1 MKVVETYDGSG
12 CSKHLGNGFMK
23 SQSFSFSPMPLDFI
37 RPPPA
42 PVFNPT
48 PEEFTDPIS
57 YVQRISSIAFNYGIC
72 KIRPPN
78 GWKPPFCV
86 DQQNFT
92 FVPRVQELSDVCAYN
107 RVRYHFITSLIN
119 FWEAQ
124 DVTLFVPQIK
134 GRSIDIYRLWKQVQS
149 TGGYQTVCE
158 KKLWCKICGE
168 IGLPAVPSFA
178 SSLSSHYKKYLL
190 PYDTFISDESV
201 NDNEHLEFS
210 CSSQSR
216 KNKPPV
222 EKMVCSVCNLGN
234 DDKYLLLCDGCET
247 YGACHTYCLDPP
259 LSDVPKG
266 NWYCRSCII
275 RRYKRLN
282 RHEVFGFK
290 SSNVKYTLH
299 TFGIRADDFK
309 AKHFGKPTH
318 MVSLEEAEAE
328 FWRLVGSEDTGVS
341 VEYGADL
348 NAREHGS
355 GFPTSRQ
362 GRTSQKSKNYV
373 TSPWNLNNTPL
384 LDNSALRFLPRN
396 ISGMIIPW
404 CYVGMAFSCFCWHTE
419 DHWSYSIN
427 YLHMGEP
434 KTWYGVPTNYA
445 DAFELAMR
453 SEVPEL
459 FVNSP
464 DLLHHMTTMVS
475 PSRLQAHG
483 VPVYRT
489 DQMVGEF
496 VVTFPRAFHAGFN
509 QGFNFAEA
517 VNFCPADWLEYG
529 RNCIEHYALL
539 HRTPVFSHAELLCRM
554 AKSVEPLSVEF
565 LTVITKQLGDLLTTE
580 RSLRRHLARIGVRLT
595 ERMVFENS
603 EDEKRECDLCRTTLY
618 LSSLG
623 CKCSESMVCLAHYQ
637 IRTCC
642 PRDSQIMRYRYD
654 LDELTE
660 FKEKL
665 QSKLIEFE
673 QWKNQ
678 IENEVFSAMQNP
690 VDTVKLSSAL
700 KTATT
705 TNTTTEINHNKSGNN
720 LEQQTDLL
728 KLNNYLKLSI
738 CDNVD
743 NSVNNSSIVSSNNTK
758 ENDRED
764 IIVDTK
770 LDTDNKNEL
779 ATVDSK
785 PSSSISLKIDPEQHQ
800 KLTLFDLN
808 KLLKLGRSRQY
819 PNTLVER
826 LNYVVHTISECSS
839 VVRKLITSYKNAC
852 ESMKITQE
860 TEMKSLK
867 SESTDSGHEE
877 EDDDH
882 DFENDDDADN
892 DNGASE
898 RKEELKQNTNQTVH
912 NILHTSTSSRSSS
925 ETDDEVSIEDSRNS
939 TATSFTKNS
948 RRLSSS
954 FHGDDDDNDDYTER
968 LEQREEDKTE
978 VTNQNEQVNVSL
990 RANYRNNNS
999 DNSNNN
1005 NNSCRKLR
1013 SRSTSCHYAS
1023 SNRTRNKSSAS
1034 KGPFISKLT
1043 LNEFAS
1049 LVKLASTLPVI
1060 LPEYKDL
1067 QELADHITRWRSEV
1081 RDLLVNLNKK
1091 PFLNNNNNG
1100 NDNVNVND
1108 DCIISSSISDI
1119 NTTTNDSSSLC
1130 DLFKIEL
1137 QLRSVLPSVIKVAEY
1152 INVGSAIDIE
1162 LPELNQLKRVH
1173 ECLTWLE
1180 KVDKALNYKSNSV
1193 HEKIEKNIT
1202 ITSKPTLSN
1211 LCDLQIQGSH
1221 VASAIAYVMNIPENA
1236 YSSYNFSSHSLLD
1249 TVLSIQ
1255 SRHLLET
1262 ISTVKLVEEKLNEII
1277 QAKPG
1282 SLSLNSVKEQLI
1294 IAKQLPIQLTAITN
1308 VQLICEKA
1316 EKYEKQFELF
1326 AKLLLQNVSLS
1337 PSSLNEYNRNTFKQE
1352 QCCYTEGR
1360 QNKKEE
1366 EANTADNNGINQCT
1380 MDQEILDEVGL
1391 GSVNSTPINWQSYFN
1406 TLEDNIQD
1414 CVIKFPQN
1422 DSIRKLLSDLNK
1434 FHEKLSKLFIRPQST
1449 RSLLEILLPRSASAL
1464 EWLIRLDGDPDIIPD
1479 SYRNNFNLDAN
1490 NCPPTTYKRHTRS
1503 PHFQSL
1509 TYKSLCKD
1517 HVQEFAKISNVSD
1530 WEQMYNS
1537 TYNRFVEAEV
1547 SLMHYLRSTN
1557 MRKSRAKNQEK
1568 IVYCI
1573 CRQPGLT
1580 SFMLQCEL
1588 CRDWVHGR
1596 CVTLPALKD
1605 SETERMRYI
1614 CPRCECSLRPDLK
1627 QVFNFVSELN
1637 NLFSCNND
1645 SNHDQTVNS
1654 NDNQHERS
1662 LCFHQFPEFV
1672 AVQLLCYRA
1681 ISFIKHIQKSI
1692 ASNTELKQALS
1703 DYEHFSNMTMPSINL
1718 IEENISEELMSS
1730 SNCNDTSQIPTNSK
1744 KIYLP
1749 TKGTSPLDLASSS
1762 KSSLGSDRRS
1772 SNTTVRSIISHSQDY
1787 LDTDFAKTQTL
1798 GSYLPTSRPRAGN
1811 ISMPA
1816 KSPWKVMNSTMS
1828 KMEMSANRN
1837 PREFIIPDEMRS
1849 SSSSSR
1855 LSNLELQFS
1864 SYKQG
1869 FKSQSLG
1876 SDSTVCTH
1884 SGELKETEAAEALAG
1899 LSASLNSQSS
1909 IVQKQDLSL
1918 SSVYNRHSY
1927 SNFKTDISFGQ
1938 LGSRSNLS
1946 GKIMNQRD
1954 VGFSPCS
1961 TDRSDSMHF
1970 NKLHHGPLLSPNHIR
1985 DLCNVNRLGQSKIP
1999 TTDLETTRKTSCLQ
2013 STRKFYFPLSAEAR
2027 KILENLIMEACLL
2040 EVHLPQTRW
2049 LWQLHLASDQ
2059 ETESCGAYHPFVA
2072 KIEEE
2077 RLKRRI
2083 LRHIQQSN
2091 QSKLSERFRAGR
2103 RKRRGSGSV
2112 GNFVNVLNKNMEHS
2126 DDSNISLTE
2135 NSELQK
2141 RQRHSPIYSEAEEK
2155 QSGSSSVSDP
2165 ITHPTLIP
2173 RRKAYRLRGRA
2184 SDLTIARRYKMGR
2197 PRRLLPVRSRRSVQR
2212 PSHAIGY
2219 RSMRSTE
2226 QKHFYNPT
2234 MRNVLQQEC
2243 HTMLSNSKQC
2253 KMPTNRRARNLSG
2266 QLCMASRRTGR
2277 VYRGERLVRRLHAFS
2292 NNEYSDSST
2301 SEEHLETTPTNEQ
2314 YHSRHGSIPYRKMT
2328 SGYFSYSVGRK
2339 RSAFR
2344 HARLSGIRSTMAA
2357 TKTMLNND
2365 ESEDENVDCATDD
2378 QASNYEDDECP
2389 AGPCLHPQTGTV
2401 KWVQCEACCRWYHQI
2416 CVGIHHHFQL
2426 PKVYFC
2432 PTCHQRAT
2440 HGLTVRR
2447 KQLPTVKNFSRL
2459 PSERFPDKHPSKLH
2473 LRTKATAG
2481 SPLKLGSHLSRRP
2494 VGWTT
2499 KSAVLSPRL
2508 PKLRP
2513 YNGPEV
2519 SNVLDD
2525 DYDDDNDKSNNN
2537 TTEEKD
2543 VNSTLNQDIPVLTSQ
2558 LVVDNW
2564 CDISQSSEEPSIKIP
2579 VSSPRESVHMD
2590 EPPVIDAY
2598 EHVPNSTFNFFF
2610 NC

>member
-1 MKVVETYDGSG
+1 MS
-12 CSKHLGNGFMK
+12 
-23 SQSFSFSPMPLDFI
+23 LDFI
-37 RPPPA
+37 RPPSA

-48 PEEFTDPIS
+48 TEEFTDPIS
-57 YVQRISSIAFNYGIC
+57 YVQRIS
-72 KIRPPN
+72 P
-78 GWKPPFCV
+78 GWKPPFSV

-92 FVPRVQELSDVCAYN
+92 FVPRVQELTDVSAYN

-134 GRSIDIYRLWKQVQS
+134 GKSIDIYRLWKQVKC

-168 IGLPAVPSFA
+168 IGLPAIPSFA
-178 SSLSSHYKKYLL
+178 SALCSHYKKYLL
-190 PYDTFISDESV
+190 PYDTFIADES
-201 NDNEHLEFS
+201 
-210 CSSQSR
+210 
-216 KNKPPV
+216 
-222 EKMVCSVCNLGN
+222 
-234 DDKYLLLCDGCET
+234 
-247 YGACHTYCLDPP
+247 
-259 LSDVPKG
+259 
-266 NWYCRSCII
+266 
-275 RRYKRLN
+275 
-282 RHEVFGFK
+282 
-290 SSNVKYTLH
+290 
-299 TFGIRADDFK
+299 
-309 AKHFGKPTH
+309 
-318 MVSLEEAEAE
+318 MVSLEETEAE

-355 GFPTSRQ
+355 GFPTSRP
-362 GRTSQKSKNYV
+362 GRISQKLKHYV

-529 RNCIEHYALL
+529 LNCIEHYALL

-678 IENEVFSAMQNP
+678 IENEVFSAMQNS
-690 VDTVKLSSAL
+690 VDTIKISSAL

-705 TNTTTEINHNKSGNN
+705 TNTTTTEIKQNKSGDN
-720 LEQQTDLL
+720 LKHQTDLL
-728 KLNNYLKLSI
+728 KLNNHLKLSI

-743 NSVNNSSIVSSNNTK
+743 NSVNNSSTVSSNNTK
-758 ENDRED
+758 ENDHGD

-770 LDTDNKNEL
+770 LDVDNKNEL
-779 ATVDSK
+779 ATVGSK
-785 PSSSISLKIDPEQHQ
+785 PSSSISLKTDQEQHH
-800 KLTLFDLN
+800 KLTLSDLN
-808 KLLKLGRSRQY
+808 KLLKLGRARQY

-826 LNYVVHTISECSS
+826 LNHVVHTISECSS

-860 TEMKSLK
+860 TEMKSVK
-867 SESTDSGHEE
+867 YESTDSEHE

-882 DFENDDDADN
+882 DFENDDADN
-892 DNGASE
+892 DNGTSE
-898 RKEELKQNTNQTVH
+898 RKELTQNTDRIVH
-912 NILHTSTSSRSSS
+912 NISHTSTSSRSNS

-939 TATSFTKNS
+939 SGTSFTKNS
-948 RRLSSS
+948 RRLSRSS
-954 FHGDDDDNDDYTER
+954 FHGGDDDNDDYTER
-968 LEQREEDKTE
+968 LEQREEDKMTE
-978 VTNQNEQVNVSL
+978 TNQNEQ
-990 RANYRNNNS
+990 
-999 DNSNNN
+999 
-1005 NNSCRKLR
+1005 
-1013 SRSTSCHYAS
+1013 
-1023 SNRTRNKSSAS
+1023 
-1034 KGPFISKLT
+1034 LT

-1067 QELADHITRWRSEV
+1067 QEFADHITRWRSEV

-1091 PFLNNNNNG
+1091 PFFNNNNNG
-1100 NDNVNVND
+1100 NNIVDVND
-1108 DCIISSSISDI
+1108 GCIISSISDI
-1119 NTTTNDSSSLC
+1119 NTTTNDNSSLY
-1130 DLFKIEL
+1130 DPNKIEL

-1152 INVGSAIDIE
+1152 INVGNAIDIE

-1193 HEKIEKNIT
+1193 QEKIEKYRNTNPSTDIT
-1202 ITSKPTLSN
+1202 IISKPTLSN

-1221 VASAIAYVMNIPENA
+1221 VASAIAYVMNISENV

-1262 ISTVKLVEEKLNEII
+1262 ISTVKLIEERLNEII

-1294 IAKQLPIQLTAITN
+1294 IAEQLPIQLTTITN
-1308 VQLICEKA
+1308 VQSICEKA

-1326 AKLLLQNVSLS
+1326 ARLLLQNISLS
-1337 PSSLNEYNRNTFKQE
+1337 SSSSSSSSSSLNEYNRNTFQQE
-1352 QCCYTEGR
+1352 QCYTEVK
-1360 QNKKEE
+1360 QKKEE
-1366 EANTADNNGINQCT
+1366 EANSTVNNNNNQCT

-1406 TLEDNIQD
+1406 TLEDSIQD

-1517 HVQEFAKISNVSD
+1517 NVQEFAKISNVSN
-1530 WEQMYNS
+1530 WEQVYSS

-1627 QVFNFVSELN
+1627 QVLNFVSELN
-1637 NLFSCNND
+1637 NLSSCNND

-1654 NDNQHERS
+1654 SNNNHHEIS

-1672 AVQLLCYRA
+1672 AVQLLCVRA
-1681 ISFIKHIQKSI
+1681 ISFIKHIQTSI

-1730 SNCNDTSQIPTNSK
+1730 PNCNDTSQILINSK
-1744 KIYLP
+1744 KLYLP
-1749 TKGTSPLDLASSS
+1749 EKGTSLDLACSS
-1762 KSSLGSDRRS
+1762 KSSLGSDSRS
-1772 SNTTVRSIISHSQDY
+1772 SNTTVRSMISHSQDY
-1787 LDTDFAKTQTL
+1787 LDIDYAKTQTA
-1798 GSYLPTSRPRAGN
+1798 GSYLPTARPRAGN

-1828 KMEMSANRN
+1828 KFSTTIGNNSLTVIANTTN
-1837 PREFIIPDEMRS
+1837 YC
-1849 SSSSSR
+1849 
-1855 LSNLELQFS
+1855 SN
-1864 SYKQG
+1864 
-1869 FKSQSLG
+1869 
-1876 SDSTVCTH
+1876 DCV
-1884 SGELKETEAAEALAG
+1884 
-1899 LSASLNSQSS
+1899 
-1909 IVQKQDLSL
+1909 
-1918 SSVYNRHSY
+1918 
-1927 SNFKTDISFGQ
+1927 
-1938 LGSRSNLS
+1938 
-1946 GKIMNQRD
+1946 
-1954 VGFSPCS
+1954 
-1961 TDRSDSMHF
+1961 
-1970 NKLHHGPLLSPNHIR
+1970 LLF
-1985 DLCNVNRLGQSKIP
+1985 
-1999 TTDLETTRKTSCLQ
+1999 TDL
-2013 STRKFYFPLSAEAR
+2013 
-2027 KILENLIMEACLL
+2027 N
-2040 EVHLPQTRW
+2040 
-2049 LWQLHLASDQ
+2049 
-2059 ETESCGAYHPFVA
+2059 
-2072 KIEEE
+2072 
-2077 RLKRRI
+2077 
-2083 LRHIQQSN
+2083 
-2091 QSKLSERFRAGR
+2091 
-2103 RKRRGSGSV
+2103 
-2112 GNFVNVLNKNMEHS
+2112 
-2126 DDSNISLTE
+2126 
-2135 NSELQK
+2135 
-2141 RQRHSPIYSEAEEK
+2141 
-2155 QSGSSSVSDP
+2155 
-2165 ITHPTLIP
+2165 
-2173 RRKAYRLRGRA
+2173 
-2184 SDLTIARRYKMGR
+2184 
-2197 PRRLLPVRSRRSVQR
+2197 
-2212 PSHAIGY
+2212 
-2219 RSMRSTE
+2219 
-2226 QKHFYNPT
+2226 
-2234 MRNVLQQEC
+2234 
-2243 HTMLSNSKQC
+2243 
-2253 KMPTNRRARNLSG
+2253 
-2266 QLCMASRRTGR
+2266 
-2277 VYRGERLVRRLHAFS
+2277 
-2292 NNEYSDSST
+2292 
-2301 SEEHLETTPTNEQ
+2301 
-2314 YHSRHGSIPYRKMT
+2314 
-2328 SGYFSYSVGRK
+2328 
-2339 RSAFR
+2339 
-2344 HARLSGIRSTMAA
+2344 
-2357 TKTMLNND
+2357 
-2365 ESEDENVDCATDD
+2365 
-2378 QASNYEDDECP
+2378 
-2389 AGPCLHPQTGTV
+2389 
-2401 KWVQCEACCRWYHQI
+2401 
-2416 CVGIHHHFQL
+2416 
-2426 PKVYFC
+2426 
-2432 PTCHQRAT
+2432 
-2440 HGLTVRR
+2440 
-2447 KQLPTVKNFSRL
+2447 
-2459 PSERFPDKHPSKLH
+2459 
-2473 LRTKATAG
+2473 
-2481 SPLKLGSHLSRRP
+2481 
-2494 VGWTT
+2494 
-2499 KSAVLSPRL
+2499 
-2508 PKLRP
+2508 
-2513 YNGPEV
+2513 
-2519 SNVLDD
+2519 
-2525 DYDDDNDKSNNN
+2525 
-2537 TTEEKD
+2537 
-2543 VNSTLNQDIPVLTSQ
+2543 
-2558 LVVDNW
+2558 
-2564 CDISQSSEEPSIKIP
+2564 
-2579 VSSPRESVHMD
+2579 
-2590 EPPVIDAY
+2590 
-2598 EHVPNSTFNFFF
+2598 
-2610 NC
+2610 